1 MTSSLESTMPHARR
15 STDGSPLPIPLE
27 AEHLSGGYG
36 QRSIVQDVNLTIH
49 QGEWLSLVGGNGS
62 GKSTLLRLLSRI
74 LKPQQGVVHL
84 DGKAIHRRS
93 PQEVARSL
101 AILPQQSLIPAGLTV
116 RQLVGLGRSPH
127 QQWWQWEY
135 SEADHVQINQALTQ
149 TQLMA
154 FGDRPVAQLSGGER
168 QRAFLALALTQQPK
182 VLILDE
188 PTTFLD
194 IHYQLEL
201 LELLK
206 QLNQSQNLTII
217 TVLHE
222 LNLAMRYSDR
232 LAMVKNGQL
241 FALGPPE
248 AVITPENLRFGFAVE
263 AVTLSTPIGLQI
275 CVLGPAQA

>member
-1 MTSSLESTMPHARR
+1 MTSSMESTLQPSDVMTR
-15 STDGSPLPIPLE
+15 SIPLE
-27 AEHLSGGYG
+27 ANHLYGGYG
-36 QRSIVQDVNLTIH
+36 QRAVVQDISLAIH

-74 LKPQQGVVHL
+74 IKPQQGTVCL
-84 DGKAIHRRS
+84 DGKAIQRRS
-93 PQEVARSL
+93 PREVARSL
-101 AILPQQSLIPAGLTV
+101 AMLPQQSLIPGGLTV

-127 QQWWQWEY
+127 QHWWQWEY
-135 SEADHVQINQALTQ
+135 SEADHTQINQALAQ
-149 TQLMA
+149 TQLIPFA
-154 FGDRPVAQLSGGER
+154 DRPVTQLSGGER
-168 QRAFLALALTQQPK
+168 QRAFLALALAQQAK

-248 AVITPENLRFGFAVE
+248 AVITPDNLRFGFAVE
-263 AVTLSTPIGLQI
+263 AVTLSTPIGLQV
-275 CVLGPAQA
+275 CVLGPAQT

>member
-1 MTSSLESTMPHARR
+1 MPHARR